1 MRKLSKMQKF
11 VRKIKS
17 IDFNILDGQKRSEK
31 VVRRILLILIA
42 YALLYLLVSVVF
54 DKDEEIVIQEVKV
67 EGAVVTDGDTVNGQK
82 VDIDE
87 NGKVWYIQ
95 AEPVTPV
102 VEQASTRI
110 IPDSIT
116 RYIASYPGARFNQ
129 EYLNSLA
136 KYCDDET
143 LRVVIA
149 ISVSETS
156 MGRNTNRKSNF
167 YGYFYKN
174 NRQYDPS
181 YDEMS
186 RVICNGI
193 SKSYMQIGRDA
204 QVTSKYTGGDSV
216 KTWTNNFMSAYNSMA
231 F

>member
-1 MRKLSKMQKF
+1 MKNIFSYVKSKLGG
-11 VRKIKS
+11 IKGV
-17 IDFNILDGQKRSEK
+17 NLLDGKRRGE
-31 VVRRILLILIA
+31 VIFRRVFLLVILYI
-42 YALLYLLVSVVF
+42 LLYLVIRLVTV
-54 DKDEEIVIQEVKV
+54 KPQEQAVIEPV
-67 EGAVVTDGDTVNGQK
+67 EAVETVLQSGDVVNGQK
-82 VDIDE
+82 VEIDE
-87 NGKVWYIQ
+87 SGKVWYIQ
-95 AEPVTPV
+95 PEPVTPV
-102 VEQASTRI
+102 VEQASTRV

-136 KYCDDET
+136 KYCDNET

-193 SKSYMQIGRDA
+193 SKSYMQIGRNT
-204 QVTSKYTGGDSV
+204 QVTSKYTGNDRVSS
-216 KTWTNNFMSAYNSMA
+216 WTNNFMSAYNAMPI
-231 F
+231 

>member
-1 MRKLSKMQKF
+1 M
-11 VRKIKS
+11 RKIKA

-31 VVRRILLILIA
+31 VIRRILLLLIG
-42 YALLYLLVSVVF
+42 YALIYLLITLVVG
-54 DKDEEIVIQEVKV
+54 KGEKIIIKEVKTDNV
-67 EGAVVTDGDTVNGQK
+67 ILNDGDVVNGQK

-95 AEPVTPV
+95 AEPTTPV

-110 IPDSIT
+110 IPESIT
-116 RYIASYPGARFNQ
+116 RYISSYPGARYTQ

-143 LRVVIA
+143 LRIVIA

-156 MGRNTNRKSNF
+156 MGRNANRKSNF
-167 YGYFYKN
+167 YGYFVGG

-193 SKSYMQIGRDA
+193 KKSYMQIGRNT
-204 QVTSKYTGGDSV
+204 QVTSRYTGNDRVS
-216 KTWTNNFMSAYNSMA
+216 TWTGNFMGAYNAMEVK
-231 F
+231 